1 MTTALLSFFS
11 KLFNPVWLT
20 GPIFDKELRVSSRR
34 KRNYFLRCG
43 YIILLGVFVLST
55 WYSTVVLRS
64 SGSAV
69 YQASRLSQAGR
80 YIITAIIWF
89 QFIVAQ
95 LVAIVML
102 SSAISDEIRTGTL
115 NVLMTTP
122 ISSFQIVMGKLFSKL
137 LQLMLLLAISMPL
150 LAIIRVFGGVPWNYV
165 VSSVCITLCAA
176 VFAGALSLLLSI
188 SERRSY
194 AVILSAAILYLLV
207 FVAFLP
213 GLFMGLA
220 VADILNQQATQSVLA
235 LASPFWAMM
244 RNTQLMTSASGGNL
258 SLWPLHCLFMLT
270 ATAVLVGL
278 SVWRVRKGALIAT
291 SGRNISPN
299 KAKKASAGVIKRVT
313 GAPII
318 WKEMRKGYIG
328 RGKGNIV
335 MFFLLIG
342 LSISYLI
349 SMFFPLGMGRYRVLV
364 YLLTSGFYLAVMVR
378 FAVHSA
384 GGIAAEKDARTW
396 PILLMTPLED
406 KEIVRGKAI
415 AAVRRNLPLLLL
427 YFVLLCIQY
436 IQEVIPA
443 MGGRY
448 SLFYPMILVYF
459 LISAINLAVSIVFVV
474 GSGLYFGVRLRT
486 ATAAIAATAGL
497 YLVIKGPFVGVYRL
511 LTTVLHGVLLSSFS
525 RSGNVMWIYFTTL
538 IIFALFEVGVGL
550 LFARCAVRRLRR
562 DIF

>member
-20 GPIFDKELRVSSRR
+20 GPLLDKELRVSSRR

-43 YIILLGVFVLST
+43 YIILLGVFILST

-80 YIITAIIWF
+80 HIITAIIWF

-244 RNTQLMTSASGGNL
+244 RNTQLMASASGGNL
-258 SLWPLHCLFMLT
+258 SLWPFHCLFMLT

-278 SVWRVRKGALIAT
+278 SVWRVRKAALIAT
-291 SGRNISPN
+291 SGRNISP
-299 KAKKASAGVIKRVT
+299 KKTKKASAGVIKRVT

-349 SMFFPLGMGRYRVLV
+349 SMFFPLGMGRYSVLV
-364 YLLTSGFYLAVMVR
+364 YFLTSGFYLAVMVR
-378 FAVHSA
+378 FAVLSA

-406 KEIVRGKAI
+406 KEIVWGKAM
-415 AAVRRNLPLLLL
+415 AAFRRNIHLLLL
-427 YFVLLCIQY
+427 YFVLFCIQY
-436 IQEVIPA
+436 IREVIPVV
-443 MGGRY
+443 GGR
-448 SLFYPMILVYF
+448 SSFYPMILVYF
-459 LISAINLAVSIVFVV
+459 LMSAINLAVSIVFVV

-511 LTTVLHGVLLSSFS
+511 LTTVLRGVLLSSFS
-525 RSGNVMWIYFTTL
+525 RSGNVMWIYFTTS

>member
-20 GPIFDKELRVSSRR
+20 GPLLDKELRVSSRR

-43 YIILLGVFVLST
+43 YIILLGVFILST

-80 YIITAIIWF
+80 HIITAIIWF

-244 RNTQLMTSASGGNL
+244 RNTQLMASASGG
-258 SLWPLHCLFMLT
+258 
-270 ATAVLVGL
+270 AVGMAGTQ
-278 SVWRVRKGALIAT
+278 SSSNRNVR
-291 SGRNISPN
+291 
-299 KAKKASAGVIKRVT
+299 
-313 GAPII
+313 
-318 WKEMRKGYIG
+318 
-328 RGKGNIV
+328 
-335 MFFLLIG
+335 
-342 LSISYLI
+342 
-349 SMFFPLGMGRYRVLV
+349 
-364 YLLTSGFYLAVMVR
+364 
-378 FAVHSA
+378 
-384 GGIAAEKDARTW
+384 
-396 PILLMTPLED
+396 
-406 KEIVRGKAI
+406 
-415 AAVRRNLPLLLL
+415 
-427 YFVLLCIQY
+427 
-436 IQEVIPA
+436 
-443 MGGRY
+443 
-448 SLFYPMILVYF
+448 
-459 LISAINLAVSIVFVV
+459 
-474 GSGLYFGVRLRT
+474 
-486 ATAAIAATAGL
+486 
-497 YLVIKGPFVGVYRL
+497 
-511 LTTVLHGVLLSSFS
+511 
-525 RSGNVMWIYFTTL
+525 
-538 IIFALFEVGVGL
+538 
-550 LFARCAVRRLRR
+550 
-562 DIF
+562 

>member
-11 KLFNPVWLT
+11 KWFNPVWLT
-20 GPIFDKELRVSSRR
+20 GPLLDKELRVSSRR

-55 WYSTVVLRS
+55 WYSAVVLRS

-80 YIITAIIWF
+80 HIITAIIWF

-194 AVILSAAILYLLV
+194 AVILSAAILHLLV

-220 VADILNQQATQSVLA
+220 AADILNQQATQSVIA

-244 RNTQLMTSASGGNL
+244 RNTQLMASASGGNL
-258 SLWPLHCLFMLT
+258 SLWPLHYLFMLT

-278 SVWRVRKGALIAT
+278 SVWRVRKSALIAT
-291 SGRNISPN
+291 SGRNISP
-299 KAKKASAGVIKRVT
+299 KKASAGVIKRVT
-313 GAPII
+313 GAPIV

-342 LSISYLI
+342 FSISCLI

-364 YLLTSGFYLAVMVR
+364 YFLTSGFYLAVMVR

-443 MGGRY
+443 MGWR
-448 SLFYPMILVYF
+448 SNLHPIILVYF
-459 LISAINLAVSIVFVV
+459 LTSVINIAVSIVFVV

-486 ATAAIAATAGL
+486 STAAIAATAGL

-511 LTTVLHGVLLSSFS
+511 LTTVLYGVLLSSFS
-525 RSGNVMWIYFTTL
+525 RSGNVMWIYFTTS

>member
-20 GPIFDKELRVSSRR
+20 GPLLDKELRVSSRR
-34 KRNYFLRCG
+34 KINYFLRCG
-43 YIILLGVFVLST
+43 YIILLGVFILST

-80 YIITAIIWF
+80 HIITAIIWF

-176 VFAGALSLLLSI
+176 IFAGALSLLLSI

-244 RNTQLMTSASGGNL
+244 RNTQLMASASGGNL
-258 SLWPLHCLFMLT
+258 SLWPLHCLFILT
-270 ATAVLVGL
+270 ATTVLVGL
-278 SVWRVRKGALIAT
+278 SVWRVRKAALIAT
-291 SGRNISPN
+291 SGRNISPK

-342 LSISYLI
+342 FSISYLI
-349 SMFFPLGMGRYRVLV
+349 SIFFPLGMGRYSFLL
-364 YLLTSGFYLAVMVR
+364 YFLTSGFYLVVMVR

-415 AAVRRNLPLLLL
+415 AAVLRNLPLLLL

-436 IQEVIPA
+436 IKTVIPA
-443 MGGRY
+443 MGGR
-448 SLFYPMILVYF
+448 SNVSPMILVYF
-459 LISAINLAVSIVFVV
+459 LISAINLVVSIVFVV

-486 ATAAIAATAGL
+486 ATVAIAATAGL
-497 YLVIKGPFVGVYRL
+497 YLVMNGPFVGIYRL
-511 LTTVLHGVLLSSFS
+511 LTLVLYRVLLSSFS
-525 RSGNVMWIYFTTL
+525 RSGNVMWIYFTTS